1 MRLIFEY
8 ENKEGLLMAKKKSFK
23 DRRDGIYLGELDP
36 LHVFVPYLLPN
47 RADNEAF
54 ISESVEMD
62 VINEFLAKKNAEN
75 PAYKYTIFHVVAAA
89 IAKVLY
95 LRPKMNRYIT
105 GYRIYQRK
113 DISLV
118 FVAKKL
124 FSDDGE
130 EALLYIK
137 CGADT
142 TIDTLHDEICSRV
155 SGVREHGETDNNTD
169 VMTVLAKLPRFML
182 KIFIGALNWLEYH
195 DLTPDALYK
204 EDPYHASVFISNLG
218 SIKLNAAYHHLTNWG
233 TNSLFL
239 VIGEKH
245 MAPRMAADGSLSV
258 REVLD
263 LGITIDER
271 IADGYYYAKTIR
283 LFKHLLANPEL
294 LELPANTPVVL
305 D

>member
-1 MRLIFEY
+1 MS
-8 ENKEGLLMAKKKSFK
+8 KKKSFK
-23 DRRDGIYLGELDP
+23 DRRDGTYLGNLDP
-36 LHVFVPYLLPN
+36 MHVFMPYLLPN

-54 ISESVEMD
+54 INETVEMET
-62 VINEFLAKKNAEN
+62 INRFLEKKNAEN
-75 PAYKYTIFHVVAAA
+75 PDYKYTIFHVVAAA

-95 LRPKMNRYIT
+95 LRPKMNRYIS
-105 GYRIYQRK
+105 GYRVYQRN
-113 DISLV
+113 DITLA

-142 TIDTLHDEICSRV
+142 TIDTLHDEICRRV

-169 VMTVLAKLPRFML
+169 VMSVLAKLPRFVLRM
-182 KIFIGALNWLEYH
+182 FIGVLNWLEYH

-204 EDPYHASVFISNLG
+204 EDPYHSSVFISNLG

-239 VIGEKH
+239 VIGAKH
-245 MAPRMAADGSLSV
+245 MAPYMAEDGSLSM
-258 REVLD
+258 REMLG

-271 IADGYYYAKTIR
+271 IADGYYYAKTIKLLR
-283 LFKHLLANPEL
+283 HLLAHPEL
-294 LELPANTPVVL
+294 LELPAETPVEL